1 MEEIKIIGDVLK
13 IGVLYS
19 PILFSNGL
27 TSTQKNSRNKQ
38 AMLESRKQIFIVSP
52 RFLNGLF

>member
-19 PILFSNGL
+19 PIIFSNGL
-27 TSTQKNSRNKQ
+27 TSTPKEFYEQ
-38 AMLESRKQIFIVSP
+38 AREETAHLAALKSKKYEYISW
-52 RFLNGLF
+52 

>member
-19 PILFSNGL
+19 PIIFSNGL
-27 TSTQKNSRNKQ
+27 TSTPKEFYEQ
-38 AMLESRKQIFIVSP
+38 AREETAHLAALKSKKYEYIS
-52 RFLNGLF
+52 